1 MSINATID
9 GTAYNGIETISVGG
23 KTISLSAASAD
34 DVFSFAT
41 EKHIQTWTPEEDFN
55 GTDNTKTFP
64 FGTNG
69 TPDLWIITSEAENP
83 TAQTFETGFA
93 IRLAP
98 DSGITYLNAISYR
111 LLATNGYGTSTL
123 TTITED
129 LEQKNITIK
138 LPAYGTFGLLWKTGR
153 TYRIISVVL

>member
-23 KTISLSAASAD
+23 KTISLSAIFAD

-41 EKHIQTWTPEEDFN
+41 EKHIQTWTPEEDLN
-55 GTDNTKTFP
+55 GTNNTKTFP

-69 TPDLWIITSEAENP
+69 TPDLWIITSEAENA
-83 TAQTFETGFA
+83 TALTFEAGSAVRTDGYKGVIYYSVCVYTMASTNAPNSSGF
-93 IRLAP
+93 
-98 DSGITYLNAISYR
+98 
-111 LLATNGYGTSTL
+111 
-123 TTITED
+123 TITED

-138 LPAYGTFGLLWKTGR
+138 LPAYGNTGLVWKAGR

>member
-55 GTDNTKTFP
+55 GTNNTKTFP

-69 TPDLWIITSEAENP
+69 TPDLWIITSEAENA
-83 TAQTFETGFA
+83 TTTTFKTGLA
-93 IRLAP
+93 IRVVSYKGIIYYTTSCYTMASTNAYNG
-98 DSGITYLNAISYR
+98 SGF
-111 LLATNGYGTSTL
+111 
-123 TTITED
+123 TITED

-138 LPAYGTFGLLWKTGR
+138 LQKYSDIGLVWKAGR
-153 TYRIISVVL
+153 TYRIISVGL

>member
-23 KTISLSAASAD
+23 KTISLSAIFAD

-55 GTDNTKTFP
+55 GTNNTKTFP

-69 TPDLWIITSEAENP
+69 TPDLWIITSEAENA
-83 TAQTFETGFA
+83 TTLTFESGLA
-93 IRLAP
+93 IRIN
-98 DSGITYLNAISYR
+98 DHNGVSYR
-111 LLATNGYGTSTL
+111 TAIAYTMVSTNAYGGGGF
-123 TTITED
+123 TITED

-138 LPAYGTFGLLWKTGR
+138 LPNYSTTGIVWKAGR

>member
-23 KTISLSAASAD
+23 KTISLSATSAD

-55 GTDNTKTFP
+55 GTNNTKTFP

-69 TPDLWIITSEAENP
+69 TPDLWIITSEAENA
-83 TAQTFETGFA
+83 TALTFEAGCA
-93 IRLAP
+93 IRTNSY
-98 DSGITYLNAISYR
+98 SGIKYFSISVYTMASTNAF
-111 LLATNGYGTSTL
+111 NGNGL
-123 TTITED
+123 TITED
-129 LEQKNITIK
+129 LEQKNITIQ
-138 LPAYGTFGLLWKTGR
+138 LPKYSSTGLVWKAGR

>member
-23 KTISLSAASAD
+23 KTISLSAIFAD

-55 GTDNTKTFP
+55 GTNNTKTFP

-69 TPDLWIITSEAENP
+69 TPDLWIITSESENA
-83 TAQTFETGFA
+83 TTLTFVAGLA
-93 IRLAP
+93 IRYVNYN
-98 DSGITYLNAISYR
+98 GV
-111 LLATNGYGTSTL
+111 GYGSSSLYTMASTNAHGGGNF
-123 TTITED
+123 TITED
-129 LEQKNITIK
+129 LEQKTITIK
-138 LPAYGTFGLLWKTGR
+138 LPRYSDTGLVWKTGR

>member
-23 KTISLSAASAD
+23 KTISLSAIFAD

-55 GTDNTKTFP
+55 GTNNTKTFP

-69 TPDLWIITSEAENP
+69 TPDLWIITSEAENA
-83 TAQTFETGFA
+83 TALTFETGCA
-93 IRLAP
+93 IRTDGYKGVIYYSTTVYTMASTNAP
-98 DSGITYLNAISYR
+98 NSSGF
-111 LLATNGYGTSTL
+111 
-123 TTITED
+123 TITED

-138 LPAYGTFGLLWKTGR
+138 LPAYGNTGLVWKAGR

>member
-23 KTISLSAASAD
+23 KTISLSTTSAD

-55 GTDNTKTFP
+55 GTNNTKTFP

-69 TPDLWIITSEAENP
+69 TPDLWIITSEAENA
-83 TAQTFETGFA
+83 TALTFETGFSVRRNNYTGVNYA
-93 IRLAP
+93 NMA
-98 DSGITYLNAISYR
+98 SYTM
-111 LLATNGYGTSTL
+111 AGGNVYNSNSFTV
-123 TTITED
+123 TED
-129 LEQKNITIK
+129 LEQKNITIQ
-138 LPAYGTFGLLWKTGR
+138 LPKYGTTGLLWKAGR

>member
-23 KTISLSAASAD
+23 KTISLSAISAD

-69 TPDLWIITSEAENP
+69 TPDLWIITSEAENA
-83 TAQTFETGFA
+83 TGKTFETGCAVRVYFS
-93 IRLAP
+93 
-98 DSGITYLNAISYR
+98 SGINYPNFCVYTLNDEKGHGSNS
-111 LLATNGYGTSTL
+111 LKL
-123 TTITED
+123 TED

-138 LPAYGTFGLLWKTGR
+138 LPINSTTGLFWKAGR

>member
-23 KTISLSAASAD
+23 KTISLSATSAD

-55 GTDNTKTFP
+55 GTNNTKTFP

-69 TPDLWIITSEAENP
+69 TPDLWIITSEAENK
-83 TAQTFETGFA
+83 TALTFEGGCAFRTNSH
-93 IRLAP
+93 
-98 DSGITYLNAISYR
+98 SGINYIIISVYTMVSENA
-111 LLATNGYGTSTL
+111 YGTVAFA
-123 TTITED
+123 ITED

-138 LPAYGTFGLLWKTGR
+138 LPPYSNTGLLWKAGR

>member
-23 KTISLSAASAD
+23 KTISLSAISTD

-69 TPDLWIITSEAENP
+69 TPDLWIITSEAENA
-83 TAQTFETGFA
+83 TAQTFETGCA
-93 IRLAP
+93 VRNDSYSDVRYSTLAVY
-98 DSGITYLNAISYR
+98 TM
-111 LLATNGYGTSTL
+111 TSTNAYNSNGF
-123 TTITED
+123 TATED

-138 LPAYGTFGLLWKTGR
+138 LPVYANTGLVWKAGR

>member
-23 KTISLSAASAD
+23 KTISLSATFAD

-55 GTDNTKTFP
+55 GTNNTKTFP

-69 TPDLWIITSEAENP
+69 TPDLWIITSEAENA
-83 TAQTFETGFA
+83 TALTFKAGAA
-93 IRLAP
+93 IRYVNYN
-98 DSGITYLNAISYR
+98 GV
-111 LLATNGYGTSTL
+111 GYGSVAVYTMAGGNVYNNNSF
-123 TTITED
+123 TITED

-138 LPAYGTFGLLWKTGR
+138 LPKYSDTGLLWKAGR

>member
-23 KTISLSAASAD
+23 KTISLSATSAD

-41 EKHIQTWTPEEDFN
+41 EKHIQTWTPEVDFN

-69 TPDLWIITSEAENP
+69 TPDLWIITSEAENA
-83 TAQTFETGFA
+83 TTRTFETGCA
-93 IRLAP
+93 IRRNTY
-98 DSGITYLNAISYR
+98 SGINYASVVSYTMAGTNAYNS
-111 LLATNGYGTSTL
+111 GGF
-123 TTITED
+123 TITED

-138 LPAYGTFGLLWKTGR
+138 LPRYSDTGLAWKAGR

>member
-23 KTISLSAASAD
+23 KTISLSAIFDD

-55 GTDNTKTFP
+55 GTNNEKTFP

-69 TPDLWIITSEAENP
+69 TPNLWIITSEAENA
-83 TAQTFETGFA
+83 TTYTFETGFA
-93 IRLAP
+93 IRRVSY
-98 DSGITYLNAISYR
+98 SGISYSSAAEYTMASTNAY
-111 LLATNGYGTSTL
+111 NNYGM
-123 TTITED
+123 TITED
-129 LEQKNITIK
+129 LEQKNITVK
-138 LPAYGTFGLLWKTGR
+138 LPPYSDTGLVWKAGR

>member
-55 GTDNTKTFP
+55 GTNNTKTFP

-69 TPDLWIITSEAENP
+69 TPDLWIITSEAEN
-83 TAQTFETGFA
+83 TTTLTFEAGLA
-93 IRLAP
+93 IRVVSF
-98 DSGITYLNAISYR
+98 SGVIYSAASVYIMVSTNA
-111 LLATNGYGTSTL
+111 YGSSDL
-123 TTITED
+123 TITED

-138 LPAYGTFGLLWKTGR
+138 LPVYGSVGLLWKAGR

>member
-23 KTISLSAASAD
+23 KTISLSAISAD

-55 GTDNTKTFP
+55 GTNNTKTFP

-69 TPDLWIITSEAENP
+69 TPDLWIITSEAENA
-83 TAQTFETGFA
+83 TAITLVAGAAFRYINF
-93 IRLAP
+93 
-98 DSGITYLNAISYR
+98 SGI
-111 LLATNGYGTSTL
+111 GYGSVSVYTMAGGNAYNNNGF
-123 TTITED
+123 TITED

-138 LPAYGTFGLLWKTGR
+138 LPIYSNTGIVWKAGR

>member
-55 GTDNTKTFP
+55 GTNNTKTFP

-69 TPDLWIITSEAENP
+69 TPDLWIITSEAENA
-83 TAQTFETGFA
+83 TALTFETGFA
-93 IRLAP
+93 VR
-98 DSGITYLNAISYR
+98 TVSYS
-111 LLATNGYGTSTL
+111 GTSYYTISIYTMASTNAYNSFGL
-123 TTITED
+123 TVTED

-138 LPAYGTFGLLWKTGR
+138 LPRYSDTGLVWKAGR